1 MTGQPWPES
10 SWIDGSW
17 ETADGLKLHY
27 RDYAGSADR
36 PAILCLPGLTR
47 NARDFEG
54 VAEAFCGQRRVI
66 AVDFRGRGDSD
77 YARDTST
84 YVPMTY
90 VGDVAAL
97 LDHLQLS
104 KVVAIGTSLGGIVAA
119 LLASVMPERF
129 AGIVINDIGPLIE
142 PAGLARIRDTVGQ
155 GRSFPTWMHAAR
167 QLQENMGAIYPDN
180 ELSDWLRL
188 AKRLM
193 VISNSGRIGYD
204 YDMRIAEP
212 FAAAGDE
219 PAGDLWPVFRAMPA
233 VPRLV
238 LRGALSDIL
247 SASTL
252 KAMERKISG
261 LEAVTIARTGH
272 APTLDEPEARA
283 AIARL
288 LESVG

>member
-1 MTGQPWPES
+1 MTGQAWQ
-10 SWIDGSW
+10 DGTWQS
-17 ETADGLKLHY
+17 ADGLTLHY
-27 RDYAGSADR
+27 RDYAGPAHR

-47 NARDFEG
+47 NARDFEDL
-54 VAEAFCGQRRVI
+54 AAALAGQWRVI
-66 AVDFRGRGDSD
+66 AVDLRGRGDSD

-97 LDHLQLS
+97 LDQLALD
-104 KVVAIGTSLGGIVAA
+104 KVVAIGTSLGGIVAV
-119 LLASVMPERF
+119 LLANVLPDRF
-129 AGIVINDIGPLIE
+129 AGLVINDIGPVID
-142 PAGLARIRDTVGQ
+142 PKGLARIRDHVGQ
-155 GRSFPTWMHAAR
+155 GRNFPTWMHAAR
-167 QLQENMGAIYPDN
+167 QLQDTMGAIYPDN
-180 ELSDWLRL
+180 SMTDWLRL

-193 VISNSGRIGYD
+193 ALSNSGRIGYD

-219 PAGDLWPVFRAMPA
+219 PAGDLWPAFRALPA

-247 SASTL
+247 SAATL
-252 KAMERKISG
+252 KAMQRKIDG
-261 LEAVTIARTGH
+261 LQVVTIARTGH

-283 AIARL
+283 AIGKL
-288 LESVG
+288 LDSIQ